1 MIAAISQPPFIP
13 YGGYFSL
20 INNVDHFIF
29 LDDVQFDKR
38 SWQQRNFIRI
48 SGNPQLITIPVITK
62 GKLNQKINEVQ
73 IDYKNLDVAKILRT
87 IELNY
92 KKKDFFEEFFLQLK
106 SIFLKK
112 HKFLCELNIDII
124 EAICFYLDIKTKK
137 YLSSNFKNSDDYTK
151 IELLKYLLKQLK
163 CNQYY
168 TTLGAKDYLGKMN
181 FFSNTKIQIKYFNFE
196 DKDKFLQDKEKKRYA
211 FFSVI
216 DSIFKHGK
224 KTKNFLDK
232 NFKILD

>member
-1 MIAAISQPPFIP
+1 MIAAISQPSFIP

-20 INNVDHFIF
+20 INNVNDFIF

-48 SGNPQLITIPVITK
+48 SGNPKLITIPVITK

-92 KKKDFFEEFFLQLK
+92 KKEDFFEEFFLQLK

-124 EAICFYLDIKTKK
+124 EAICLYLDIKTKK

-168 TTLGAKDYLGKMN
+168 TTLGSKDYLGKIS
-181 FFSNTKIQIKYFNFE
+181 FLPDTKIKIKYFTFE
-196 DKDKFLQDKEKKRYA
+196 DKDKFIMNKEKNTYA

-216 DSIFKHGK
+216 DLIFKKGK
-224 KTKNFLDK
+224 TAKNILDK
-232 NFKILD
+232 NLKILD